1 MGKIA
6 GLPEDLTDVATK
18 LESYGYG
25 LRKDSNGIW
34 VLSYPPGDPSGIGQ
48 AAFLEGNLRSGLLQ
62 ILRTE
67 EQQRTVLFR
76 YEQFDKRWGNKVY
89 GTHKDDTTIAAAG
102 CGPSSLA
109 IVLQYLLNNGSHPR
123 NACFAITPE
132 DTAKYAE
139 THGRVS
145 GHGTAGD
152 PMIRG
157 IKERWPG
164 FDGSKVTLNEATG
177 LLEEGKLII
186 FLCKGCRGYK
196 KGTPLHREPDTN
208 YGGHYMVLAGVEGTG
223 AQQVFYVVD
232 PGRNERNAMRAI
244 KRHELEV
251 HTAGFWW
258 VYEADEPSQR
268 VSRMEGSGSDVP
280 AAFRR

>member
-1 MGKIA
+1 MSKIA
-6 GLPEDLTDVATK
+6 GLPDDLTDVVTK
-18 LESYGYG
+18 LESYGYD
-25 LRKDSNGIW
+25 LRKDPTGIW

-48 AAFLEGNLRSGLLQ
+48 AAFLEGNLPVALLQ
-62 ILRTE
+62 ILRQE
-67 EQQRTVLFR
+67 EQQRSVLVR
-76 YEQFDKRWGNKVY
+76 YEQFDQRWGNKVY
-89 GTHKDDTTIAAAG
+89 GIHKDDTTIAAAG

-109 IVLQYLLNNGSHPR
+109 IVLQYLLNNGSEQR

-132 DTAKYAE
+132 ETAKYAA

-157 IKERWPG
+157 IKAQWPG
-164 FDGSKVTLNEATG
+164 FDGSRVTLNEAAG

-196 KGTPLHREPDTN
+196 KGTPLHRQPDTS
-208 YGGHYMVLAGVEGTG
+208 YGGHYMVLAGVEGVG
-223 AQQVFYVVD
+223 AEQVFYVVD
-232 PGRNERNAMRAI
+232 PGRNERRAMRAI
-244 KRHELEV
+244 KRHELEI

-258 VYEADEPSQR
+258 VYQTNEPSQR
-268 VSRMEGSGSDVP
+268 VSSMEGSGPELP
-280 AAFRR
+280 AAFR

>member
-1 MGKIA
+1 MGTIP
-6 GLPEDLTDVATK
+6 GLSEDLADVATK
-18 LESYGYG
+18 LESYGYD
-25 LRKDSNGIW
+25 LHKDAAGIW

-67 EQQRTVLFR
+67 EQQRSVLFR
-76 YEQFDKRWGNKVY
+76 YEQFDKRWGSKVY
-89 GTHKDDTTIAAAG
+89 GIHKDDTTIAAAG

-109 IVLQYLLNNGSHPR
+109 IVLQYLMNNGSQPR
-123 NACFAITPE
+123 NACVAITPE
-132 DTAKYAE
+132 DTAKYAA
-139 THGRVS
+139 THGRVA

-157 IKERWPG
+157 IKEQWPA
-164 FDGSKVTLNEATG
+164 FDGSRVTLNEAVG

-196 KGTPLHREPDTN
+196 QGTPFHREPDTN
-208 YGGHYMVLAGVEGTG
+208 YGGHYMVLAGVEGIG

-232 PGRNERNAMRAI
+232 PGRNERRAMRAI
-244 KRHELEV
+244 KRHELEI

-258 VYEADEPSQR
+258 VYQTGEPSQR
-268 VSRMEGSGSDVP
+268 VSTSDTSGPGLP
-280 AAFRR
+280 AAFR